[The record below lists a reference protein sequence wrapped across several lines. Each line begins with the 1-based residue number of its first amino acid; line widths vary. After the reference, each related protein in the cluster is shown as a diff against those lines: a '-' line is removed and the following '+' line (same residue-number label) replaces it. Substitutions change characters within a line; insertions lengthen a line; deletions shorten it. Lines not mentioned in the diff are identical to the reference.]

1 MVVRLSPAPHLRNWH
16 GARCGLVL
24 ERIPDSDV
32 VADQR
37 RVLVVGAPRA
47 ISNNGPAMCTDP
59 LHRRFVCDTVDP
71 ARMADAGKRQGPTN
85 PSSVEPTRLCRYGA
99 VRRRYDNEKG
109 NLCHAYGSEH
119 IAGNGRSRSHRE
131 RLHLPVHFESCRR
144 RLILLRRGT
153 VEFQEAR
160 LAVGGRAFG
169 SIVVPCRVRY
179 ARAGAVSSVAAR

>member
-71 ARMADAGKRQGPTN
+71 ARMADAGKRQGPIN
-85 PSSVEPTRLCRYGA
+85 PKFRRARRNCHRPGKA
-99 VRRRYDNEKG
+99 V
-109 NLCHAYGSEH
+109 A
-119 IAGNGRSRSHRE
+119 RSFG
-131 RLHLPVHFESCRR
+131 LPDQTFK
-144 RLILLRRGT
+144 LIQINARRG
-153 VEFQEAR
+153 
-160 LAVGGRAFG
+160 
-169 SIVVPCRVRY
+169 
-179 ARAGAVSSVAAR
+179 